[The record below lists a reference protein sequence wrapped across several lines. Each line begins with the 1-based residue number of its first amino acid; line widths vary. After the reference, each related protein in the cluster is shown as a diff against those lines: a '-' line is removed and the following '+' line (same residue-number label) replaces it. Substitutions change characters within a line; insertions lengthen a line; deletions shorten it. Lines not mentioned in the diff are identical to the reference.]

1 MLKGIEKMA
10 DEKNTISLIEN
21 GGFDCTFL
29 KLYNKDTLERQKKRY
44 IEIIEVFQRLY
55 KDGDLR
61 FFSAPGRTEVCGNHT
76 DHNRGRVLA
85 AAVNLDV
92 IAVASVNQD
101 NIIRLKSVEYQK
113 ADNIDLSVLQPVKE
127 EAGKSSA
134 LIRGVAARL
143 SELGYK
149 VGGFNA
155 VTTTDVFSGSG
166 ISSSAAFE
174 VLVGT
179 IINHLFNDG
188 KIPAVE
194 IAKAAQYAENK
205 FFLKPCGL
213 MDQMACSIGGFVGID
228 FKSTENPIIE
238 KVSFD
243 FYNSGH
249 ALCILDTGGD
259 HSDLTDEYAAIRR
272 EMESVAAFFGKSALR
287 DVNEEEFY
295 GKLDD
300 IRKKTKERAVLRAM
314 HFFNENKRVEA
325 ALNAL
330 KSGDFEGFKAII
342 TSSGLSSYMYNQN
355 VYSNKMPLSQPVSLA
370 LALCEKLLSGKGAY
384 RVHGGG
390 FAGTI
395 QAFVPLDKLDEF
407 KTEIEKVFGKDK
419 CFILNIREQGG
430 TAVKP

>member
-10 DEKNTISLIEN
+10 DVKNTISLIEN

-101 NIIRLKSVEYQK
+101 NILRLKSVEYQK

-179 IINHLFNDG
+179 II
-188 KIPAVE
+188 PPSATARSAVQ
-194 IAKAAQYAENK
+194 IVRAFSRNRP
-205 FFLKPCGL
+205 KPCGL
-213 MDQMACSIGGFVGID
+213 MDQMACSVGGFVGID